1 MRPSL
6 LWTMVWICMQI
17 LNAIPFS
24 PVQISLVNLRSF
36 DFIYY
41 LYLWTACAV
50 DIPCFPFF
58 IFIHSSGIYDLH
70 KHFDFSQG
78 RPFISS
84 CIWSGY
90 HIFGKFNK
98 TVSPS
103 KCFCYSGL
111 WMKLIFLALFLL
123 LNMTGAYN
131 TRFIQNMQRISIL
144 NFFNVKSVSLS
155 CLFLIWAL

>member
-1 MRPSL
+1 MNCLCCQYSL
-6 LWTMVWICMQI
+6 L
-17 LNAIPFS
+17 
-24 PVQISLVNLRSF
+24 
-36 DFIYY
+36 
-41 LYLWTACAV
+41 
-50 DIPCFPFF
+50 PFF
-58 IFIHSSGIYDLH
+58 LIRSSGIYDLH

-123 LNMTGAYN
+123 LNMTGGYN
-131 TRFIQNMQRISIL
+131 TRFIQNRQRISIL
-144 NFFNVKSVSLS
+144 HFFNVKSVSQS
-155 CLFLIWAL
+155 YPFLIWAL